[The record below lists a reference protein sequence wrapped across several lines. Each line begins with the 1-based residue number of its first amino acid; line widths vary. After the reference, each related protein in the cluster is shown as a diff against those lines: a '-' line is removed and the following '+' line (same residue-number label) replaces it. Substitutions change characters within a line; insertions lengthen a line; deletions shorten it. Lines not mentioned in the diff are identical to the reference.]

1 MAAEIGATVLYLTH
15 EAPEQ
20 PSTLIPA
27 VLTGAREDGAVL
39 FLQGAFYLG
48 YTVAQMY
55 VPDSPE
61 PMQPGQYIEM
71 PA

>member
-1 MAAEIGATVLYLTH
+1 MVAEIGATVLYLTH
-15 EAPEQ
+15 ETPEQ

-27 VLTGAREDGAVL
+27 VLTRAREDGAVL

-48 YTVAQMY
+48 YTIAQMY
-55 VPDSPE
+55 VPESPE

-71 PA
+71 SA